1 LSEAAG
7 PSPYQLFAEGGGRQP
22 ARPERLDGS
31 SGRFA
36 GRIIVRDRNSGGG
49 ADVVDGEM
57 KTPDVETTMYSKSDL
72 QFTDR
77 PPAPPR
83 LAGER
88 RSSDHPRRNTVYHG
102 RNTITVIQY
111 SASAG
116 HRSATHTH
124 THTHQRCK
132 HGHFCKTSLPR
143 PRPYTSRP
151 SSKGEIIA
159 YLDTSYLARQYSL
172 Y

>member
-1 LSEAAG
+1 
-7 PSPYQLFAEGGGRQP
+7 
-22 ARPERLDGS
+22 
-31 SGRFA
+31 
-36 GRIIVRDRNSGGG
+36 VRDRNSGGG

-124 THTHQRCK
+124 THT
-132 HGHFCKTSLPR
+132 SDVSMAISAR
-143 PRPYTSRP
+143 PAYRDHDHIPQDHHRRERS
-151 SSKGEIIA
+151 